1 MAVEVTS
8 GSVTQEALWQIDIGE
23 PVLAIASLA
32 GRVIIGGS
40 EGRIL
45 VADTDGRAQLQ
56 LALDDFLLAMA
67 TSPDGAQLAA
77 GGSQRLRL
85 FDLVTG
91 SPLADHP
98 HNWCGCLAWAAK
110 SGSLAAGDA
119 RLVRIYAADG
129 RLRWTSPPLLS
140 TVAGLSWMRDDGRR
154 LAAAAYQGVSIFEP
168 DADRA
173 TAHLPAPGAIAGI
186 AVSPNGR
193 WVVGGSQ
200 DATLHGWNVRDG
212 SDFRMSGFLKS
223 VSRPSFEPSG
233 RWMCCHSGDT
243 VVCWDFSGSGPTGRD
258 GVLAEGHRANV
269 TALTWART
277 GSSVPILVSG
287 DAAGDVALWRLGPT
301 ARSGGQIS
309 PIWTTATGDPVDA
322 LAATSDGI
330 FSGHRSGAVRYWLPP
345 WPRGSR

>member
-173 TAHLPAPGAIAGI
+173 TAHLPAPGAIAG
-186 AVSPNGR
+186 SP
-193 WVVGGSQ
+193 S
-200 DATLHGWNVRDG
+200 
-212 SDFRMSGFLKS
+212 
-223 VSRPSFEPSG
+223 P
-233 RWMCCHSGDT
+233 
-243 VVCWDFSGSGPTGRD
+243 PTGD
-258 GVLAEGHRANV
+258 GWSAA
-269 TALTWART
+269 ARMPPCMVGMCGT
-277 GSSVPILVSG
+277 
-287 DAAGDVALWRLGPT
+287 
-301 ARSGGQIS
+301 
-309 PIWTTATGDPVDA
+309 
-322 LAATSDGI
+322 AATFG
-330 FSGHRSGAVRYWLPP
+330 
-345 WPRGSR
+345 